1 MPKMTIVLSKKKPDM
16 AKPEGMMCPKCGA
29 ELKDTPEN
37 RKYMKMR
44 EDEAAEDE
52 YEDEDED

>member
-1 MPKMTIVLSKKKPDM
+1 MPKMTIVLSKKKPAM
-16 AKPEGMMCPKCGA
+16 AEPEGMVCPKCGA

-44 EDEAAEDE
+44 EDEASE